1 MLHSRACRLLV
12 TGASGVGTT
21 ALGRALAEGWSVP
34 HADVDDYFWLPT
46 SPPYT
51 QKRPEQ
57 ERLHLMKELFLPRS
71 SWVLSGSVMG
81 WGDSL
86 LAVCDAIVFLT
97 LDPAIRM
104 NRLREREMGRY
115 GEIDEVAH
123 RDFFEW
129 ARGYDDPTFTGRSRL
144 RHDHW
149 LATTSLPVLRLDA
162 APQVSNLVKA
172 VDSWRE

>member
-1 MLHSRACRLLV
+1 LLV

-21 ALGRALAEGWSVP
+21 ALGRALADRWSVP

-57 ERLHLMKELFLPRS
+57 ERLRLMNELFLPRS

-86 LAVCDAIVFLT
+86 LGSCDGIVFLT
-97 LDPAIRM
+97 LDPATRM
-104 NRLREREMGRY
+104 SRLRERELQRY
-115 GEIDEVAH
+115 GGVDDDAY
-123 RDFFEW
+123 RAFFEW

-144 RHDHW
+144 RHERW
-149 LATTSLPVLRLDA
+149 LAATSLPVLRLDA
-162 APQVSNLVKA
+162 ALPVWELVEA
-172 VDSWRE
+172 VDSWLD